1 MRTSREYSAS
11 ALSLFSLLL
20 SSTLYST
27 AQAQICYYPNGLVPT
42 DYDYVPCTGD
52 STSSCC
58 IPSEGDICLS
68 NGLCQFGK
76 DSTYYF
82 RGACTDKTWAK
93 NGGCPSYCATTNSE
107 GWEKLVRC
115 SNTQY
120 CCIDAASSTG
130 NCCDDSSNI
139 FSVDFAAASTVN
151 TYGSTTSASHASTG
165 YSSPSTSTG
174 TKNSGSATAAA
185 TATATVASVSTTSAS
200 AASASPTSKSHTGIY
215 IGAGVGGALVLG
227 VIAGIV
233 AVCFCCRSRKPKVL
247 PPQQAPLV
255 APPSYMS
262 PQPTGAWQNP
272 QPSGSTGGWSNP
284 NTTGSSGQWTQQ
296 DAMAEMPTTSETK
309 NWNHGSNT
317 HAYEVAG

>member
-1 MRTSREYSAS
+1 M
-11 ALSLFSLLL
+11 L
-20 SSTLYST
+20 
-27 AQAQICYYPNGLVPT
+27 NGWLTVA
-42 DYDYVPCTGD
+42 
-52 STSSCC
+52 
-58 IPSEGDICLS
+58 CLII
-68 NGLCQFGK
+68 
-76 DSTYYF
+76 
-82 RGACTDKTWAK
+82 A
-93 NGGCPSYCATTNSE
+93 NSE

-120 CCIDAASSTG
+120 CCIDDASSTG

-165 YSSPSTSTG
+165 YSSPSTYTG
-174 TKNSGSATAAA
+174 TKNSGSATAA

-255 APPSYMS
+255 APPAYMS